1 LKENQTMIYVTDEI
15 SIAQEE
21 LEEKFIRSSGPGGQN
36 VNKLATAVQLRFAAG
51 ASPNLPHRVRVRLLQ
66 LAGTRATKEGVV
78 LIEADSHRTRERNR
92 AEAKERLV
100 ALIKAAA
107 AVPKYRRKTRPTK
120 ASKVRRVEA
129 KKRRSTIKSA
139 RGRVRSDD

>member
-1 LKENQTMIYVTDEI
+1 M
-15 SIAQEE
+15 
-21 LEEKFIRSSGPGGQN
+21 
-36 VNKLATAVQLRFAAG
+36 NKLATAVQLRFDAG
-51 ASPNLPHRVRVRLLQ
+51 ASPNLPQRVRVRLLQ
-66 LAGTRATKEGVV
+66 LAGARVTKEGVI

-92 AEAKERLV
+92 VEARERLV

-107 AVPKYRRKTRPTK
+107 IKPKYRRKTRPTK